1 MDEKMS
7 FSWSLKYSIKFT
19 ENLKIIITPF
29 KLIHMKAIYNLL
41 VLRGKIKIPSAS
53 GISADEML
61 SQITELVLQYKLS
74 DPDPIIQEKFIE
86 HLI

>member
-1 MDEKMS
+1 
-7 FSWSLKYSIKFT
+7 
-19 ENLKIIITPF
+19 
-29 KLIHMKAIYNLL
+29 MKAIYNLL